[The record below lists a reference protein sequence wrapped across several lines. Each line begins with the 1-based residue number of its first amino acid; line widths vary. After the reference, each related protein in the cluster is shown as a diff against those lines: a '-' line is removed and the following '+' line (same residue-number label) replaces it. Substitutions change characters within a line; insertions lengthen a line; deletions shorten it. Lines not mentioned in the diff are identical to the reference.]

1 MIAFLFIVGFGL
13 MASLFVSHLAY
24 ALADRW
30 QHDRAEK
37 LDPIRD
43 RLVRDARYA
52 KLL

>member
-1 MIAFLFIVGFGL
+1 MIAFLIIVGFGL
-13 MASLFVSHLAY
+13 AASLFVSHFVY
-24 ALADRW
+24 ALLDRW
-30 QHDRAEK
+30 QGERIEK